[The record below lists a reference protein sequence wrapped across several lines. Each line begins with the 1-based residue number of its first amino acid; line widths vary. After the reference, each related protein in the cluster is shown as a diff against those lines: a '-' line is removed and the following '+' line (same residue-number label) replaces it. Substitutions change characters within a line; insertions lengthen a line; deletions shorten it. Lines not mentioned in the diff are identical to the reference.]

1 MCRTLSLLREL
12 DKEKL
17 AEMSMVDVAYHLL
30 AEKREALLFYDLL
43 KEVAELKGLSDEE
56 VEALLAQF
64 YTEINIDGRFVCI
77 GDNRWGLKRWYPVE
91 AAEETITIGRTRKKG
106 DEYDD
111 YEDDD
116 MLLDEE
122 YDEDAEEGEYLDEEE
137 YLEEEDDYLDD
148 EGDDVFL
155 EDEELDTDYNDDEY

>member
-1 MCRTLSLLREL
+1 MCRMTLLREL

-17 AEMSMVDVAYHLL
+17 AEMSMVDVAYYLL
-30 AEKREALLFYDLL
+30 AEKREAILFYDLM
-43 KEVAELKGLSDEE
+43 KEVAELKGLSDKE
-56 VEALLAQF
+56 VEALLPQF

-91 AAEETITIGRTRKKG
+91 TAEETIAIGRSRKKG
-106 DEYDD
+106 DDDYDE

-122 YDEDAEEGEYLDEEE
+122 YDEEAEEDEYLDEEE
-137 YLEEEDDYLDD
+137 YLDD
-148 EGDDVFL
+148 EGEDVFM
-155 EDEELDTDYNDDEY
+155 EDEELDTDYSDDEY